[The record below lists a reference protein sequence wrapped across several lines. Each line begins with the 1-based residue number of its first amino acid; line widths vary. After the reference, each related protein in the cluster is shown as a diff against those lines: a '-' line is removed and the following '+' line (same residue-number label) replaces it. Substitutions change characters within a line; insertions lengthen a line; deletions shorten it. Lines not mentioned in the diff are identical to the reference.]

1 MKRQYNI
8 FYFIAQSFKGLWR
21 NGVMS
26 VASIAVLMSCL
37 VVIGGFALLVLNI
50 NVNLEH
56 FGLLNEIVVF
66 VNQDA
71 TEEEIVAVE
80 EKIKAL
86 DNVDTV
92 TRTTKAQALEEM
104 KSESSDYEGIYDDI
118 TEENNP
124 LSDSF
129 TVTYLD
135 ADKVA
140 NLDYQLTQID
150 GIRKVNNRL
159 DLAVSLNNFKNGVML
174 VFGWFLVILFVVSV
188 FVIINTIKL
197 AVFSRRHE
205 ISVMRYVGATNWF
218 IVLPF
223 IFEGVIIGLFS
234 GAFAYLIEWY
244 AYRYIERVVIGDL
257 SMITLVGFDDINT
270 YMLVGFLVVG
280 VVTGIIGSCIS
291 LSKYLKS

>member
-1 MKRQYNI
+1 MKRQYSI
-8 FYFIAQSFKGLWR
+8 WYFIAQSFKGLWR

-37 VVIGGFALLVLNI
+37 VVIGGFALLVMNI

-71 TEEEIVAVE
+71 TEDEIVAVE
-80 EKIKAL
+80 EKIRAL
-86 DNVDTV
+86 DNIDTV

-104 KSESSDYEGIYDDI
+104 KSESSDYDGIYDDI

-140 NLDYQLTQID
+140 NLDYQLSQID

-159 DLAVSLNNFKNGVML
+159 DLAVSLNNFKHGVML
-174 VFGWFLVILFVVSV
+174 VFGWFLVIL

-223 IFEGVIIGLFS
+223 IFEGMIIGLFS

-244 AYRYIERVVIGDL
+244 AYRYIERVIVGDL
-257 SMITLVGFDDINT
+257 SMITLVGFSDINT
-270 YMLVGFLVVG
+270 YLLIGFLAVG
-280 VVTGIIGSCIS
+280 VITGIIGSCIS

>member
-1 MKRQYNI
+1 MKRQYSI
-8 FYFIAQSFKGLWR
+8 WYFIAQSFKGLWR

-37 VVIGGFALLVLNI
+37 VVIGGFALLVMNI

-71 TEEEIVAVE
+71 TEDEIVAVE
-80 EKIKAL
+80 EKIRAL
-86 DNVDTV
+86 DNIDTV

-104 KSESSDYEGIYDDI
+104 KSESSDYDGIYDDI

-140 NLDYQLTQID
+140 NLDYQLSQID

-159 DLAVSLNNFKNGVML
+159 DLAVSLNNFKHGVML

-223 IFEGVIIGLFS
+223 IFEGMIIGLFS

-244 AYRYIERVVIGDL
+244 AYRYIERVIVGDL
-257 SMITLVGFDDINT
+257 SMITLVGFSDINT
-270 YMLVGFLVVG
+270 YLLIGFLAVG
-280 VVTGIIGSCIS
+280 VITGIIGSCIS

>member
-1 MKRQYNI
+1 MKRQYSI
-8 FYFIAQSFKGLWR
+8 WYFIAQSFKGLWR

-66 VNQDA
+66 VGQDA

-80 EKIKAL
+80 EKIRAL

-104 KSESSDYEGIYDDI
+104 KNESSDYAGIYDDI

-159 DLAVSLNNFKNGVML
+159 DLAVSLNNFKHGVML

-223 IFEGVIIGLFS
+223 IFEGMIIGLFS

-257 SMITLVGFDDINT
+257 SMITLVGFSEINM
-270 YMLVGFLVVG
+270 YLLAGFLIVG

>member
-1 MKRQYNI
+1 MKRQYSI
-8 FYFIAQSFKGLWR
+8 WYFLAQSFKGLWR

-80 EKIKAL
+80 GKIRAL

-104 KSESSDYEGIYDDI
+104 KSESSDYAGIYDDI
-118 TEENNP
+118 SEENNP

-140 NLDYQLTQID
+140 NLDYQLTQIE

-159 DLAVSLNNFKNGVML
+159 DLAVSLNNFKHGVML

-223 IFEGVIIGLFS
+223 IFEGMIIGLFS

-244 AYRYIERVVIGDL
+244 VYRYIERVVIGDL
-257 SMITLVGFDDINT
+257 SMITLVGFSEINM
-270 YMLVGFLVVG
+270 YLLVGFLIVG